1 MVERTPKILIVDD
14 DPRLRDLLR
23 RYLGENG
30 FNVLVSENGEAMK
43 RLWVREHFDVL
54 ILDLMMPG
62 EDGLAILKRLRA
74 EKDMTPVIM
83 LTARGEDVDRI
94 LGLELG
100 ADDYL
105 GKPFNPRELLAR
117 IHAVLRRRP
126 RQDAPG
132 APSMENEVVKFG
144 DFELDLGTRVL
155 KKNGEIVPL
164 TTGEFAVLKAFARH
178 PRQPLSRDKLMEM
191 ARAVN
196 MKPLTVPL
204 TFRFRVCVS
213 SLSPIPRSPAIC
225 RQSGDWDTSLSRT
238 VTLNY
243 ASERSTD
250 RLSNRPARAC
260 LRLELSREGNLIAR
274 GICQMAKLF
283 PSPSFFTF

>member
-191 ARAVN
+191 ARGREYEAFDRSLDVQVSRLRKLLEPDPP
-196 MKPLTVPL
+196 KPRYLQTVWGL
-204 TFRFRVCVS
+204 GYVF
-213 SLSPIPRSPAIC
+213 IPDGHA
-225 RQSGDWDTSLSRT
+225 
-238 VTLNY
+238 
-243 ASERSTD
+243 
-250 RLSNRPARAC
+250 
-260 LRLELSREGNLIAR
+260 
-274 GICQMAKLF
+274 
-283 PSPSFFTF
+283 

>member
-30 FNVLVSENGEAMK
+30 VNVLVSENGEAMK

-191 ARAVN
+191 ARGREYEAFDRSLDVQISRLRKLLEPDPS
-196 MKPLTVPL
+196 KPRYLQTVWGL
-204 TFRFRVCVS
+204 GYVF
-213 SLSPIPRSPAIC
+213 IPDGHA
-225 RQSGDWDTSLSRT
+225 
-238 VTLNY
+238 
-243 ASERSTD
+243 
-250 RLSNRPARAC
+250 
-260 LRLELSREGNLIAR
+260 
-274 GICQMAKLF
+274 
-283 PSPSFFTF
+283 